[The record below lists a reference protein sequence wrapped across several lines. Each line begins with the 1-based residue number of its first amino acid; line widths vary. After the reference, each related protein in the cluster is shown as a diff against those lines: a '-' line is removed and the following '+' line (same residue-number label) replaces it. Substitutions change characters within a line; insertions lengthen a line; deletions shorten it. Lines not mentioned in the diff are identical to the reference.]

1 MVGKIKGTK
10 TEKEIECKE
19 KMIEEEVGKEPQVPD
34 SNNIGEEAVEEETST
49 AISAEE
55 KTTPTGAYTKVDLTV
70 TPVVKNVADIPH
82 VTEDEEKTIE
92 TTFTKEDAKFF
103 AQMIWNIPPAVM
115 GDYMQVDEKLV
126 TQWGLQ
132 LFSYCER
139 KGINM
144 YDYMFDE
151 LGLVM
156 STGVIAASLVAKYK
170 VHKKEE
176 KEKEADEES

>member
-1 MVGKIKGTK
+1 MS
-10 TEKEIECKE
+10 
-19 KMIEEEVGKEPQVPD
+19 EEEVVENTGEVKEEVAEEVP
-34 SNNIGEEAVEEETST
+34 ITPVG
-49 AISAEE
+49 EE
-55 KTTPTGAYTKVDLTV
+55 KTTPTGAYKKVDLKVIPTV
-70 TPVVKNVADIPH
+70 KEVADIPH
-82 VTEDEEKTIE
+82 VTEDEDKVVE

-126 TQWGLQ
+126 NTWGDQ

-139 KGINM
+139 KGLNL

-176 KEKEADEES
+176 EEKKVKEED

>member
-1 MVGKIKGTK
+1 M
-10 TEKEIECKE
+10 KEESEIVDNTGEV
-19 KMIEEEVGKEPQVPD
+19 EEEVTEEVP
-34 SNNIGEEAVEEETST
+34 ITPVG
-49 AISAEE
+49 EE

-70 TPVVKNVADIPH
+70 VPIVKDVADIPH
-82 VTEDEEKTIE
+82 VKEDEDKVVE

-115 GDYMQVDEKLV
+115 GDYMVVDEKLV

-176 KEKEADEES
+176 EKKEEEED

>member
-1 MVGKIKGTK
+1 MKEEGEPEGVDTNNVGEK
-10 TEKEIECKE
+10 TE
-19 KMIEEEVGKEPQVPD
+19 
-34 SNNIGEEAVEEETST
+34 VEETAETVVVPGDDT
-49 AISAEE
+49 
-55 KTTPTGAYTKVDLTV
+55 KTPTGAYTKVDLKV
-70 TPVVKNVADIPH
+70 VPVVKNVADIPH
-82 VTEDEEKTIE
+82 VTEDEDKVVE

-126 TQWGLQ
+126 AQWGLQ

-176 KEKEADEES
+176 ADKEEK

>member
-1 MVGKIKGTK
+1 M
-10 TEKEIECKE
+10 KEER
-19 KMIEEEVGKEPQVPD
+19 EPEGVD
-34 SNNIGEEAVEEETST
+34 TNNIGEETEVEET
-49 AISAEE
+49 ADTVVVPE
-55 KTTPTGAYTKVDLTV
+55 KEVKTATGAYKKVELNV
-70 TPVVKNVADIPH
+70 IPVVKNVADIPH
-82 VTEDEEKTIE
+82 VKDEDEKVVK

-115 GDYMQVDEKLV
+115 GDYLTVDEKLV
-126 TQWGLQ
+126 EQWGLQ

-156 STGVIAASLVAKYK
+156 STGVIAASLTAKYK
-170 VHKKEE
+170 AHKKEE
-176 KEKEADEES
+176 KEKEEEEEE

>member
-1 MVGKIKGTK
+1 MS
-10 TEKEIECKE
+10 
-19 KMIEEEVGKEPQVPD
+19 EEEIVDNNVGEQQEVP
-34 SNNIGEEAVEEETST
+34 EETADT
-49 AISAEE
+49 VVVPGDE
-55 KTTPTGAYTKVDLTV
+55 KTISTGAYTKADLKV
-70 TPVVKNVADIPH
+70 IPIVKEVADIPH
-82 VTEDEEKTIE
+82 VTEDEDKVVE

-156 STGVIAASLVAKYK
+156 STGVIAASLAAKYK
-170 VHKKEE
+170 THKKEE
-176 KEKEADEES
+176 EEKKEEED

>member
-1 MVGKIKGTK
+1 MVEKIKGSK
-10 TEKEIECKE
+10 AEEKRKYKE
-19 KMIEEEVGKEPQVPD
+19 KMSEEEVVENTGEAEEVTEEVP
-34 SNNIGEEAVEEETST
+34 ITPVG
-49 AISAEE
+49 EE

-82 VTEDEEKTIE
+82 VEEDEQKEVQ

-103 AQMIWNIPPAVM
+103 AQMIWNIPPAIL

-126 TQWGLQ
+126 AQWGLQ

-139 KGINM
+139 KGVNL

-156 STGVIAASLVAKYK
+156 STGVIAASLAAKYK
-170 VHKKEE
+170 THKKEE
-176 KEKEADEES
+176 EEKRDEES